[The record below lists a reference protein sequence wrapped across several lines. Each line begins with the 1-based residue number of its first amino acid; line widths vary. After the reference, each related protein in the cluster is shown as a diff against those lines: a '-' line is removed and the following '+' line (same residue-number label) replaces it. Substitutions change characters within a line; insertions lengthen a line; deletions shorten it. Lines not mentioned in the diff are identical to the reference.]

1 MRASQ
6 KKAGDNV
13 PMLDVQQRQATVYRI
28 RFGAQVPT
36 SNGKKRPA
44 KLTEQIR
51 VTALNPAVIDAFI
64 DVYGGERKEWKP
76 DEHRTEWEVYLPT
89 TMLSIVLLPGQ
100 SLSQWWELWKGTV
113 CQRRCDGVTDTKSKK
128 PCLCPSRDPAERTAS
143 KNECNPVTRVHVI
156 CPDVAVI
163 GAGMMI
169 SNGLIAAETLPE
181 SIANA
186 DAALRLGY
194 FVPATL
200 TVVEH
205 RGLNH
210 FVVPRI
216 ETVGISMQQM
226 MLEAASQQEQG
237 ALGAASRTVL
247 GGSHPRF
254 TPAGELA
261 APAQTVRE
269 QLGDVEGAAVP
280 SKRTNAAQPIPPT
293 GMAPRPAADAGQGMP
308 EPPPDDDDVVDGEL
322 VNDDRIA
329 PSTQSL
335 AIKAREAGL
344 DDDGR
349 HDLAEWAS
357 SGRSRSTKDLTDP
370 ERNRARDAL
379 ERITAGT
386 ARLDRDDNGTMH
398 LRDAR
403 FGWKTDPPEPPP
415 EKPANDDIRTWYS
428 SDEIGAMSGRQ
439 LADALIAL
447 ELSPAGTPGEL
458 RERLMEA
465 CSTGKEPF

>member
-1 MRASQ
+1 M
-6 KKAGDNV
+6 
-13 PMLDVQQRQATVYRI
+13 PLLDVQQRQATVYRI
-28 RFGAQVPT
+28 RFGAQIPT

-51 VTALNPAVIDAFI
+51 VTALNPNVIDAFI
-64 DVYGGERKEWKP
+64 DVYGGERKEWRP
-76 DEHRTEWEVYLPT
+76 DEHRVEWEVYLPT
-89 TMLSIVLLPGQ
+89 TWLSIVLLPGQ

-128 PCLCPSRDPAERTAS
+128 DCLCPSRDPAERTAA
-143 KNECNPVTRVHVI
+143 KGECNPVTRVHVI
-156 CPDVAVI
+156 CPDVKVI

-216 ETVGISMQQM
+216 ETVGISMEQM
-226 MLEAASQQEQG
+226 MLEAGEQREQG
-237 ALGAASRTVL
+237 AIGQASRTVL
-247 GGSHPRF
+247 GGAHPRF

-261 APAQTVRE
+261 APAQSVRE

-280 SKRTNAAQPIPPT
+280 SGRANAAEPLRAT
-293 GMAPRPAADAGQGMP
+293 GLAPRPVEGDPGLADN
-308 EPPPDDDDVVDGEL
+308 DDEVYDAEVVH
-322 VNDDRIA
+322 DDRIA

-357 SGRSRSTKDLTDP
+357 SGRSRSTKDLSDP
-370 ERNRARDAL
+370 ERKRARDAL
-379 ERITAGT
+379 DRIEAGS
-386 ARLDRDDNGTMH
+386 ARLDRDEQGTMH

-403 FGWKTDPPEPPP
+403 FGWKTDTPPP
-415 EKPANDDIRTWYS
+415 A
-428 SDEIGAMSGRQ
+428 A
-439 LADALIAL
+439 ADAPAATPGAGMFTAEQIAAMAGREL
-447 ELSPAGTPGEL
+447 VDALMGLGLSPAGKPEEL
-458 RERLMEA
+458 RARLMEA
-465 CSTGKEPF
+465 CGVGGEKF